1 MNSPRTAATGLAILM
16 TLAMLIGIDALATME
31 AGGTEMARAAS
42 APLAAAVESV
52 PRTPQI

>member
-42 APLAAAVESV
+42 APLAAVAESV
-52 PRTPQI
+52 PRTPRI